1 MQIFDFTDY
10 GLLLQLVLPS
20 LLVALVLGV
29 LGGLLSTVVIHRDS
43 SFAVHGISELSFAGA
58 AVFLLVGLDVVLGAA
73 IGSMLAALVIG
84 TSSIRSR
91 NRNSMTAVLMP
102 FGLGVGILALSLYP
116 GRASSKFSLLTG
128 SIVSIGDSKAITLL
142 VISVLILITLLI
154 TWRRM
159 LFASVDP
166 QVAQARGVNLRLQSV
181 LFMVLLGLAIAVCIQ
196 VVGALLVLSLLVT
209 PAAAAMRVTS
219 SQFVGPLLAV
229 LFAVTAAVGGMLL
242 SLGSSLPVSPFITTV
257 SFVIYVV
264 FFLIQKL
271 NQRTVNA

>member
-1 MQIFDFTDY
+1 MPIFDFTDY
-10 GLLLQLVLPS
+10 ALLLQLVLPS

-58 AVFLLVGLDVVLGAA
+58 AVFLLIGLDVVLGATV
-73 IGSMLAALVIG
+73 GSMLAALIIG
-84 TSSIRSR
+84 ISSTRSR
-91 NRNSMTAVLMP
+91 SRNSMTAVLMP
-102 FGLGVGILALSLYP
+102 FGLGIGILALSLYP

-128 SIVSIGDSKAITLL
+128 SIVSIGDTKAITLL
-142 VISVLILITLLI
+142 VISILILIALLS

-166 QVAQARGVNLRLQSV
+166 QVAQARGVSLRIQSV
-181 LFMVLLGLAIAVCIQ
+181 IFMILLGLAIAVCIQ

-257 SFVIYVV
+257 SFAIYIICFV
-264 FFLIQKL
+264 IQKI
-271 NQRTVNA
+271 NQRKVNA

>member
-1 MQIFDFTDY
+1 MPIFDFTDY
-10 GLLLQLVLPS
+10 ALLLQLVLPS

-58 AVFLLVGLDVVLGAA
+58 AVFLLIGLDVVLGATV
-73 IGSMLAALVIG
+73 GSMLAALIIG
-84 TSSIRSR
+84 ISSTRSR
-91 NRNSMTAVLMP
+91 SRNSMTAVLMP
-102 FGLGVGILALSLYP
+102 FGLGIGILALSLYP

-128 SIVSIGDSKAITLL
+128 SIVSIGDTKAITLL
-142 VISVLILITLLI
+142 VISILILIALLF

-166 QVAQARGVNLRLQSV
+166 QVAQARGVSLRIQSV
-181 LFMVLLGLAIAVCIQ
+181 IFMILLGLAIAVCIQ

-242 SLGSSLPVSPFITTV
+242 SLGSFLPVSPFITTV
-257 SFVIYVV
+257 SFAIYIIC
-264 FFLIQKL
+264 FIIQKI
-271 NQRTVNA
+271 NQRNVNA

>member
-1 MQIFDFTDY
+1 MPIFDFTDY
-10 GLLLQLVLPS
+10 ALLLQLVLPS

-58 AVFLLVGLDVVLGAA
+58 AVFLLIGLDVVLGATV
-73 IGSMLAALVIG
+73 GSMLAALIIG
-84 TSSIRSR
+84 ISSTRSR
-91 NRNSMTAVLMP
+91 SRNSMTAVLMP
-102 FGLGVGILALSLYP
+102 FGLGIGILALSLYP

-128 SIVSIGDSKAITLL
+128 SIVSIGDTKAITLL
-142 VISVLILITLLI
+142 VISILILIALLF

-166 QVAQARGVNLRLQSV
+166 QVAQARGVSLRIQSV
-181 LFMVLLGLAIAVCIQ
+181 IFMILLGLAIAVCIQ

-242 SLGSSLPVSPFITTV
+242 SLGSFLPVSPFITTV
-257 SFVIYVV
+257 SFAIYIICFVIQR
-264 FFLIQKL
+264 I
-271 NQRTVNA
+271 NQRKVNA

>member
-1 MQIFDFTDY
+1 MPIFDFTDY
-10 GLLLQLVLPS
+10 ALLLQLVVPS

-58 AVFLLVGLDVVLGAA
+58 AVFLLLGLDVVLGAA
-73 IGSMLAALVIG
+73 TGSMLAALIIG
-84 TSSIRSR
+84 ISSTRSR
-91 NRNSMTAVLMP
+91 SRNSMTAVLMP
-102 FGLGVGILALSLYP
+102 FGLGIGILALSLYP

-128 SIVSIGDSKAITLL
+128 SIVSIGDAKAVTLL
-142 VISVLILITLLI
+142 VISILILVALLF

-166 QVAQARGVNLRLQSV
+166 QVAQARGVSLRMQSV
-181 LFMVLLGLAIAVCIQ
+181 IFMILLGLAIAVCIQ

-257 SFVIYVV
+257 SFAIYIICFV
-264 FFLIQKL
+264 IQKI
-271 NQRTVNA
+271 NQRRVNA

>member
-1 MQIFDFTDY
+1 MPIFDFTDY
-10 GLLLQLVLPS
+10 ALLLQLVLPS

-58 AVFLLVGLDVVLGAA
+58 AVFLLIGLDVVLGATV
-73 IGSMLAALVIG
+73 GSMLAALIIG
-84 TSSIRSR
+84 ISSTRSR
-91 NRNSMTAVLMP
+91 SRNSMTAVLMP
-102 FGLGVGILALSLYP
+102 FGLGIGILALSLYP

-128 SIVSIGDSKAITLL
+128 SIVSIGDTKAITLL
-142 VISVLILITLLI
+142 VISILILIALLF

-166 QVAQARGVNLRLQSV
+166 QVAQARGVSLRIQSV
-181 LFMVLLGLAIAVCIQ
+181 IFMILLGLAIAVCIQ

-209 PAAAAMRVTS
+209 PAAAAMRITS

-257 SFVIYVV
+257 SFAIYIICFV
-264 FFLIQKL
+264 IQKI
-271 NQRTVNA
+271 NQRKVNA

>member
-1 MQIFDFTDY
+1 MAIFDFTDY
-10 GLLLQLVLPS
+10 GLLLQLVMPS

-58 AVFLLVGLDVVLGAA
+58 AVFLLVGLDVVLGATV
-73 IGSMLAALVIG
+73 GSMLAALIIG
-84 TSSIRSR
+84 ISSTRSR

-102 FGLGVGILALSLYP
+102 FGLGIGILALSLYP

-128 SIVSIGDSKAITLL
+128 SIVSIGDAKAITLL
-142 VISVLILITLLI
+142 VISVLILTALLI

-219 SQFVGPLLAV
+219 SQFLGPILAV
-229 LFAVTAAVGGMLL
+229 SFAVTSAVGGMLL
-242 SLGSSLPVSPFITTV
+242 SLGSFLPVSPFITTV
-257 SFVIYVV
+257 SFIIYIIC
-264 FFLIQKL
+264 FLIQKL
-271 NQRTVNA
+271 NQRKTNA

>member
-29 LGGLLSTVVIHRDS
+29 LGGLLSTVVIHRDA

-84 TSSIRSR
+84 ISSIRSR

-102 FGLGVGILALSLYP
+102 FGLGVGILALSLYS

-159 LFASVDP
+159 LFASVDS

-264 FFLIQKL
+264 CFLIQKL

>member
-1 MQIFDFTDY
+1 
-10 GLLLQLVLPS
+10 
-20 LLVALVLGV
+20 
-29 LGGLLSTVVIHRDS
+29 
-43 SFAVHGISELSFAGA
+43 
-58 AVFLLVGLDVVLGAA
+58 
-73 IGSMLAALVIG
+73 MLAALIIG
-84 TSSIRSR
+84 ISSTRSR

-102 FGLGVGILALSLYP
+102 FGLGIGILALSLYP

-128 SIVSIGDSKAITLL
+128 SIVSIGDAKAITLL
-142 VISVLILITLLI
+142 VISVLILTALLI

-219 SQFVGPLLAV
+219 SQFLGPILAV
-229 LFAVTAAVGGMLL
+229 SFAVTSAVGGMLL

-257 SFVIYVV
+257 SFIIYIIC
-264 FFLIQKL
+264 FLIQKL
-271 NQRTVNA
+271 NQRKTNA

>member
-1 MQIFDFTDY
+1 MPIFDFTDY
-10 GLLLQLVLPS
+10 ALLLQLVLPS

-58 AVFLLVGLDVVLGAA
+58 AVFLLIGLDVVLGATV
-73 IGSMLAALVIG
+73 GSMLAALIIG
-84 TSSIRSR
+84 ISSTRSR
-91 NRNSMTAVLMP
+91 SRNSMTAVLMP
-102 FGLGVGILALSLYP
+102 FGLGIGILALSLYP

-128 SIVSIGDSKAITLL
+128 SIVSIGDTKAITLL
-142 VISVLILITLLI
+142 VISILILIALLF

-166 QVAQARGVNLRLQSV
+166 QVAQARGVSLRIQSV
-181 LFMVLLGLAIAVCIQ
+181 IFMILLGLAIAVCIQ

-242 SLGSSLPVSPFITTV
+242 SLGSFLPVSPFITTV
-257 SFVIYVV
+257 SFAIYIICFV
-264 FFLIQKL
+264 IQKI
-271 NQRTVNA
+271 NQRNVNA

>member
-1 MQIFDFTDY
+1 MPIFDFTDY
-10 GLLLQLVLPS
+10 ALLLQLVLPS

-58 AVFLLVGLDVVLGAA
+58 AVFLLIGLDVVLGATV
-73 IGSMLAALVIG
+73 GSMLAALIIG
-84 TSSIRSR
+84 ISSTRSR
-91 NRNSMTAVLMP
+91 SRNSMTAVLMP
-102 FGLGVGILALSLYP
+102 FGLGIGILALSLYP

-128 SIVSIGDSKAITLL
+128 SIVSIGDTKAITLL
-142 VISVLILITLLI
+142 VISILILIALLF

-166 QVAQARGVNLRLQSV
+166 QVAQARGVSLGIQS
-181 LFMVLLGLAIAVCIQ
+181 LIFMILLGLAIAVCIQ

-257 SFVIYVV
+257 SFAIYIICFV
-264 FFLIQKL
+264 IQKI
-271 NQRTVNA
+271 NQRKVNA

>member
-1 MQIFDFTDY
+1 MPIFDFTDY
-10 GLLLQLVLPS
+10 ALLLQLVLPS

-58 AVFLLVGLDVVLGAA
+58 AVFLLIGLDVVLGATV
-73 IGSMLAALVIG
+73 GSMLAALIIG
-84 TSSIRSR
+84 ISSTRSR
-91 NRNSMTAVLMP
+91 SRNSMTAVLMP
-102 FGLGVGILALSLYP
+102 FGLGIGILALSLYP

-128 SIVSIGDSKAITLL
+128 SIVSIGDTKAITLL
-142 VISVLILITLLI
+142 VISILILIALLF

-166 QVAQARGVNLRLQSV
+166 QVAQARGVSLRIQSV
-181 LFMVLLGLAIAVCIQ
+181 VFMILLGLAIAVCIQ

-209 PAAAAMRVTS
+209 PAAAAMRITS

-257 SFVIYVV
+257 SFAIYIICFV
-264 FFLIQKL
+264 IQKI
-271 NQRTVNA
+271 NQRKVNA

>member
-1 MQIFDFTDY
+1 MPIFDFTDY
-10 GLLLQLVLPS
+10 ALLLQLVLPS

-58 AVFLLVGLDVVLGAA
+58 AVFLLIGLDVVLGATV
-73 IGSMLAALVIG
+73 GSMLAALIIG
-84 TSSIRSR
+84 ISSTRSR
-91 NRNSMTAVLMP
+91 SRNSMTAVLMP
-102 FGLGVGILALSLYP
+102 FGLGIGILALSLYP

-128 SIVSIGDSKAITLL
+128 SIVSIGDTKAITLL
-142 VISVLILITLLI
+142 VISVVILIALLF

-166 QVAQARGVNLRLQSV
+166 QVAQARGVSLGIQS
-181 LFMVLLGLAIAVCIQ
+181 LIFMILLGLAIAVCIQ

-257 SFVIYVV
+257 SFAIYIICFV
-264 FFLIQKL
+264 IQKI
-271 NQRTVNA
+271 NQRKVNA